1 MTLSRALSSSALV
14 RFFCSLILWFL
25 SEQVLALGCTAA
37 SYTYTDNGSSN
48 SYSLNSGESLK
59 INTGTYTGAINNFAA
74 NSSICVEAGASFIPS
89 ALNNS
94 AGLLTNYGITKLQ
107 TFAYNQATSLDNYG
121 LWYFMGG
128 LNLNGS
134 ITIRNRANATM
145 SIINNFQLSNGSTLE
160 NQGLFLAKQDLNTS
174 SGTSLSNEY
183 RLEIEGNFNPSGS
196 FSNYGRVY
204 SKKFINT
211 NAGALVNN
219 YCTLVATDGFNNNAM
234 LMSNWGTILMTD
246 ASGAPSGLWQNNLD
260 FFNGV
265 DAKIAGKDFTNNA
278 AFSGSGALIFS
289 GETRNQGS
297 FIGDATNPI
306 NFYDE
311 TSTVGLLFDNYTVT
325 PINTFRSLFAR
336 PTELDAPATC
346 TSPYKVITNL
356 KLCPANSALQNQAST
371 VINVTSNSVENPTQA
386 LSSLDTVAATASA
399 SNSAKINT
407 NGVLTL
413 DLGKV
418 IPADSPII
426 LSLAPADN
434 AARVSI
440 ELSLDGVVFNY
451 KGSFGNAGSLGTA
464 PINQLAR
471 VVINA
476 NGGGSQYIRLSYE
489 AGAMWVD
496 GAESLQTCNDSY
508 DYGDAPLS
516 YGVAAHKVAANNL
529 YLGAIIPDAES
540 ASIHSIR
547 ANGDTT
553 DEDGPPLQ
561 AVGAGIFSFS
571 VLKMTDMSYS
581 TIIRTTN
588 QTGNLAKLS
597 GWIDFD
603 KNGSF
608 DADERAVVDVPT
620 GSNNLDTPLTWSSI
634 PTDIKLGTTYIRLRL
649 TTDAT
654 AATQAA
660 GIAPNGEV
668 EDFIL
673 PVHMDIPPNSPSI
686 SIATTSAPLACQSVI
701 FQDDFND
708 LNPISTSYWG
718 ANHAGGA
725 MPIRSWTAAGGGT
738 DTYGYLLDWGLGY
751 GTSIYFGNGAV
762 RNVSPSLGSGFSF
775 DAQGKLLTPIDA
787 VALRDTIDDLDASG
801 TAHESHWGVL
811 PVSLSRSFA
820 TTVGKTYRLYFSA
833 LRETGDFLPGIMR
846 VDAPGGSI
854 HFKAPA
860 STEGILD
867 YAIDFTATS
876 TNSSIS
882 FVNYG
887 HFAPNSNGYC
897 NVMNNAWCTVGGLD
911 NNGKTANELSID
923 NVRLVEAACATGGIG
938 GYVYRDTNLNNT
950 YELGSETTIPA
961 ITVRIYDEKG
971 TPADL
976 TDDRLVAS
984 QSSFADGHYVFQQLD
999 ANASYRVEVDTSD
1012 PDLPSGLTIGT
1023 PHPSTGLV
1031 PLVNGVK
1038 TANFG
1043 FDPAA
1048 DPTTED
1054 TDGDSVAD
1062 IVDLD
1067 DDNDGILDVFECTG
1081 GPATVSGASCRTQ
1094 SGSSSGGTSSASS
1107 AFSVSCSGAP
1117 AKAGDIIRFTDVNS
1131 ASSFAE
1137 TVNIEFLERVA
1148 GVYTSAATIT
1158 YPEFKGSG
1166 NGLYHWGIRNPSVDS
1181 LRLRFIATGSGSYSI
1196 NYCLADC
1203 IVCEDTDSDGIDDSK
1218 DLDSDNDGI
1227 PDNIEAQ
1234 STTAYIAP
1242 SGVINSS
1249 GVDTNYAAGLTPV
1262 NTDGTGTADYLDLD
1276 SDDDGLF
1283 DITESGASLPDAGGD
1298 GRTDNPVGVNGLD
1311 NTREVLD
1318 NFDDVNGLYDNTQTD
1333 NFTDADNDVLTGGDV
1348 DYRDRPALDR
1358 SDAPASYGT
1367 PVHTVTGVLKL
1378 GVNAPDVDGV
1388 LSPLNGTGDDVTG
1401 TDDEDGVSTFPT
1413 LIVGATSYSIPVAN
1427 ISATGTGTLHAWI
1440 DFNKDGTFTSGE
1452 YRSVTVTNGT
1462 LSGSLSWAG
1471 IVAGS
1476 VGTTYARFRF
1486 TSSVLTDSAGTTTVD
1501 ERATMAAA
1509 NGEVE
1514 DYALTVIAT
1523 PIADLAVTK
1532 TNGVNSVNAN
1542 SSTIYTITVTNN
1554 GPSAAIATLADPIA
1568 TGLSKTA
1575 VACGTTPGVCV
1586 TPPTVASLQAGFNTP
1601 SIPSGGTYQINVTTT
1616 VSATSGSVAN
1626 AATVATPSGTTDPNN
1641 SNNSSTDTD
1650 TVTPVAPVIVQN
1662 LCDAQ
1667 LSFTTAAAANPAL
1680 GLLDYTPIA
1689 TTGLGVYENVGGLGV
1704 DLVLRALNQDGTPIV
1719 GGGFILDGSTSGLYN
1734 NFIPWRLEIEYYRT
1748 GTNQIVPAATANF
1761 TLSLEDF
1768 EELEGIRIPSAL
1780 NLSSSQLG
1788 PISVRDDTSVI
1799 YNPGVASPGPS
1810 YSADGLTI
1818 LGFFPTGAGVQTGKW
1833 TKVRLPT
1840 SEYHKLTV
1848 MIEKFGG
1855 NNSVLRLCSPY
1866 ASSADL
1872 ERSDAPA
1879 SYTEAWHDYTPS
1891 TLRLGAS
1898 VDFDDAPIMSVDAL
1912 GDGADDDGVT
1922 VPTLVV
1928 GTTSYTIPA
1937 ANISAIGSGTLH
1949 AWVDFNRDGAFS
1961 ATEYKAVT
1969 VTNGVLS
1976 GNLVWTGIT
1985 TGAAGSTF
1993 ARFRLTSTTLT
2004 DNTGTPGVDERA
2016 SGAAAN
2022 GEVEDYALTVGTG
2035 GCAINAAA
2043 LQNVACHANGTPAA
2057 PADDQIYFSLNPTGT
2072 GLGVNYSVT
2081 VSGGMTIAPA
2091 SAVNYGTHQWFVL
2104 GAGSAGSGD
2113 KTLTLTDGANASCTL
2128 AVPLADPGSCVSACP
2143 GNLLANASFELDA
2156 LNTTPPTGWSGT
2168 GVVAGNNTS
2177 EPDGSQFAYDNDG
2190 PAGTLYQDVPA
2201 VAGETFSMRFY
2212 AGAHAPGSQTVSI
2225 RYLDGAGGTL
2235 GTPATYAI
2243 AFDTDNFS
2251 PQLLGGPYSLALG
2264 AAPAGTV
2271 AVRVEA
2277 NNGGLDFAKVD
2288 ALCLEKMVSTGSISG
2303 TVYTDTNGNNAYDSG
2318 TESGIGSITVTLLNA
2333 ADNAT
2338 VATTSTATNGT
2349 YSFASVNPALTYK
2362 IQVDTAD
2369 PDLAGKTIGTTNPLT
2384 GISVTAGGITANQN
2398 FGFDTLDYGD
2408 APATYGSPIHRIAGT
2423 LKLGANAPDS
2433 ETTLTPLNG
2442 TGDDVNGIDD
2452 EDGVASFPALL
2463 AGATSYSIPVANI
2476 SATGTGTLH
2485 AWIDFNKD
2493 GRFTSG
2499 EYRSVTVTNGT
2510 LSGPLSW
2517 TGIVAGSVGTTY
2529 ARFRFTSGTLT
2540 DNAGTTTVDERATAV
2555 NAPDGEVED
2564 YALALSGGNS
2574 GSITGKIFEDVNY
2587 GGGAGRAS
2595 SAAGAVGVTG
2605 TRVELYANNGSLLS
2619 STLTDTNGQYS
2630 FNNLSA
2636 NNYFVRVVNSSV
2648 KSTRVGSD
2656 GTERGIQ
2663 TFRTDGTTATLNEV
2677 GGRQVTATDANANI
2691 TNQTLNT
2698 TSFLLSGGG
2707 QAQSVQA
2714 VTVATSQSSGV
2725 DFGFNFDTVVNTNDS
2740 GQGSLR
2746 QFILNTTVLG
2756 GESSLAQAGR
2766 TAGKEHAILELTTT
2780 DPNYQAA
2787 QQYWRIS
2794 VQSELP
2800 LIGDD
2805 IVIDGS
2811 TQAARVGFSFANRPT
2826 IELSGSN
2833 LPAGVLG
2840 NGLRLNGVNGGSTIR
2855 YLAINRFTT
2864 AGIKIYHSKNNLI
2877 EANYIGTD
2885 PTGTATNLGNTGPG
2899 VDVMSPS
2906 GLNFIQNN
2914 RIAYNQGDGVV
2925 VWNFNGVGTN
2935 EAARISSNSIYA
2947 NLGLGIDLAD
2957 DQITLNDLNDADNGS
2972 NGLLNFPVLQQLVIS
2987 NGNALVRGCAPAGA
3001 VVEFFE
3007 ADVSVGGAATAG
3019 SNRFG
3024 LSQDYGEGQVYLGS
3038 MVEGSV
3044 ADTDNGNCNV
3054 PAQDGN
3060 NHTGMKAFQF
3070 SVPTPA
3076 SLMTGDVLTATA
3088 TLSVGT
3094 SEFGPTVTAIAGPP
3108 PIGAGSC
3115 AATGGSDIL
3124 FIVDNS
3130 GSITELEYA
3139 DFAQT
3144 IQTVGS
3150 QLLVN
3155 NPNNRI
3161 AVAHFGGPSDSLV
3174 SGGQYVY
3181 IERDFSSTAMSAP
3194 VRQFAWGG
3202 AFNASW
3208 TADHLAG
3215 AIQQMRY
3222 ALDGQ
3227 VSTLSSYILSP
3238 IKETARNT
3246 AAPLQIVLMTDAA
3259 RYIDAVPVDISMLI
3273 DPPGSGAEPDD
3284 GSAFTVYNQ
3293 MKVEGVSFSV
3303 VSFNPEPVDIAA
3315 SAAIASVGGGYTAA
3329 IEANPQ
3335 DPEGSQTTPR
3345 RYVAVTSGFQLT
3357 TEQVD
3362 ELVEGTAICSSGISG
3377 TIFEDTNYG
3386 GGSGRPFGTAGTVG
3400 IAGAV
3405 IEVYDQTGNYVASIV
3420 SAANGK
3426 YMLPNLPDADYWVRV
3441 VDETVSSSRLGSNG
3455 SELAV
3460 LTYRSDGVAAT
3471 TNQIGG
3477 NRPNLVDAGVNP
3489 GTAILNTT
3497 TFLFSGGSLTA
3508 KPAQSVQRVTLA
3520 GNSVKQVDFGFNF
3533 STVVNT
3539 NDSGQ
3544 GSLRQ
3549 FLLNNKQLAINSLAQ
3564 ALPTAL
3570 AAEYPAGTETS
3581 IFMIPA
3587 SQLTAGEALINLTSG
3602 ALSLERANTALDGR
3616 TQLANIGSGRI
3627 VLDNSTSNGLNLL
3640 PSATGSAVRDLT
3652 VSHAAGSGVVL
3663 DDTDNAVIERV
3674 AVLNNSQYGI
3684 SLINEVLNNRVITN
3698 TIAQNTW
3705 AGIAHIGNG
3714 LGNTYSQNSI
3724 HDNGGLG
3731 IDLGVDGVT
3740 ANDNLDSDTGPNK
3753 LLNYPMVEAGSS
3765 ISSNGT
3771 KVVAYD
3777 FDLDLPTN
3785 THGYRLEFFRNT
3797 SVDSSKH
3804 GEGEIYLGYVDIN
3817 HAGGGLLNFKGSL
3830 NANQTVPANA
3840 NIAVTVTEKTS
3851 ATSLGSTSEFSGV
3864 QNGSVSVC
3872 TDLISGTG
3880 ADMTVNENSPV
3891 ITYLEATDDNG
3902 NPITYVISGGADG
3915 QQFIVQDP
3923 SPGASLDCKLIV
3935 FRNPNIV
3942 SARSASITK
3951 ASPLLIP
3958 GNYEAPSDSGGD
3970 NRYEL
3975 TITAT
3980 VKGQAYV
3987 RPMTVG
3993 VRDINELPVIINENQ
4008 TEVLEG
4014 KTGVALN
4021 VESFD
4026 PDAGDQEGAGIS
4038 YAISGGADRSRF
4050 KLNPQTGELSFIA
4063 APDFEQPLDADKNNI
4078 YVLDVRVMD
4087 DQGLSSVRS
4096 LKLAVIDDQLNE
4108 GVYLQTKV
4116 LLQGPYL
4123 TSTGLMQDSLRATGL
4138 LPMVQPYTASP
4149 FNYLGTEQ
4157 LNVDLATVTGKDA
4170 VVDWILIELREAANP
4185 KVVVASKAGLL
4196 QRDGD
4201 VVDALTGAAA
4211 LNFQIAAGNYIVSVR
4226 HRNHL
4231 GVRTATAIALAGQ
4244 ATVVDFSQ
4252 TATQVA
4258 GLHARLESAGLALLW
4273 AGDANQDARLI
4284 AIGIGSDAGVM
4295 LNAVF
4300 KAPKNT
4306 NLNSSYRLSG
4316 YLATDLNMDGVTLFM
4331 GPNNDANILLGNL
4344 FLFPSNKD
4352 KNSNYIAV
4360 GGLAK

>member
-1 MTLSRALSSSALV
+1 MTLSRALPSSALV
-14 RFFCSLILWFL
+14 RFFCSLILWVL
-25 SEQVLALGCTAA
+25 SEQVLALGCTAT
-37 SYTYTDNGSSN
+37 SYTYTDHGTSN
-48 SYSLNSGESLK
+48 SYSLNPGESLK
-59 INTGTYTGAINNFAA
+59 ISTGSYTGAISNFAA
-74 NSSICVEAGASFIPS
+74 NSSICVEAGASFTPS

-107 TFAYNQATSLDNYG
+107 TFAYNQATSLDNHG
-121 LWYFMGG
+121 LWYFTGG
-128 LNLNGS
+128 LNFNGS
-134 ITIRNRANATM
+134 VTIRNRANATM
-145 SIINNFQLSNGSTLE
+145 TMMNNFQLSNNSTLE
-160 NQGLFLAKQDLNTS
+160 NQGLMLARQDFNTS
-174 SGTSLSNEY
+174 AGTNLSNEY
-183 RLEIEGNFNPSGS
+183 RLEIDGSFNPSGS
-196 FSNYGRVY
+196 VNNYGRIY

-219 YCTLVATDGFNNNAM
+219 YCTLVATDGFTNNAM
-234 LMSNWGTILMTD
+234 WMSNWGTILMTD
-246 ASGAPSGLWQNNLD
+246 TSGAPSGLWQNNLD
-260 FFNGV
+260 FFNGI

-278 AFSGSGALIFS
+278 TFNGSGALIFS
-289 GETRNQGS
+289 GDTRNQGS
-297 FIGDATNPI
+297 FTGDPINRI

-311 TSTVGLLFDNYTVT
+311 TPTAGLLFDNYTVT
-325 PINTFRSLFAR
+325 PINTFRSFFAR
-336 PTELDAPATC
+336 PTELDAPVAC

-356 KLCPANSALQNQAST
+356 KFCPANSALQNQAST
-371 VINVTSNSVENPTQA
+371 VINVSSSSVDNPTQA
-386 LSSLDTVAATASA
+386 LSSLDNVAATASA

-426 LSLAPADN
+426 LSLALADN
-434 AARVSI
+434 AARVGI
-440 ELSLDGVVFNY
+440 ALSLDGVVFNY
-451 KGSFGNAGSLGTA
+451 QGSFGNTGSLGTA
-464 PINQLAR
+464 SVNQLAR
-471 VVINA
+471 AVINA
-476 NGGGSQYIRLSYE
+476 NGGGSQYIRLTHE
-489 AGAMWVD
+489 AGSMWVD

-508 DYGDAPLS
+508 DYGDAPSS
-516 YGVAAHKVAANNL
+516 YGVAAHKVAATNL
-529 YLGAIIPDAES
+529 YLGTINPDVES

-561 AVGAGIFSFS
+561 AVGSGIASFS

-581 TIIRTTN
+581 TIIRATN

-620 GSNNLDTPLTWSSI
+620 GSNNLNTTLTWPSI
-634 PTDIKLGTTYIRLRL
+634 PTDIKLGTTYVRLRL

-686 SIATTSAPLACQSVI
+686 SIATTSTPLACQSVV

-708 LNPISTSYWG
+708 LDPIGSSHWG
-718 ANHAGGA
+718 ANHAGA
-725 MPIRSWTAAGGGT
+725 VPIRSWTAAGGGP
-738 DTYGYLLDWGLGY
+738 DTYGYFLDWGLGY

-775 DAQGKLLTPIDA
+775 DAQGKLLTPLDA
-787 VALRDTIDDLDASG
+787 VALRDAIDDLDASG
-801 TAHESHWGVL
+801 SVHESHWGVL

-820 TTVGKTYRLYFSA
+820 TTIGKTYRLYFSA
-833 LRETGDFLPGIMR
+833 LRETGNFLPGIMR

-876 TNSSIS
+876 SNSSIS

-897 NVMNNAWCTVGGLD
+897 NTMNNAWCTVGGLD
-911 NNGKTANELSID
+911 NDGKTANELSID
-923 NVRLVEAACATGGIG
+923 NVKLVEAACATGGIG

-950 YELGSETTIPA
+950 YDSGTETTIPA
-961 ITVRIYDEKG
+961 ITVSLYDEKG

-999 ANASYRVEVDTSD
+999 ANASYRVAVDTSD
-1012 PDLPSGLTIGT
+1012 PDLPSGVTIGT
-1023 PHPSTGLV
+1023 PHPLTGLV
-1031 PLVNGVK
+1031 PLVNNVK

-1048 DPTTED
+1048 NPTTED

-1081 GPATVSGASCRTQ
+1081 GAATVSGSSCRTQ

-1107 AFSVSCSGAP
+1107 SFSVSCSGAP
-1117 AKAGDIIRFTDVNS
+1117 AKAGDIIRFTNVNS

-1166 NGLYHWGIRNPSVDS
+1166 NGLYHWGIHNPSVDS
-1181 LRLRFIATGSGSYSI
+1181 LRLRFIATGTGSYSI
-1196 NYCLADC
+1196 NYCLAGC
-1203 IVCEDTDSDGIDDSK
+1203 IVCEDTDGDGLDDSK

-1242 SGVINSS
+1242 SGTINSS

-1262 NTDGTGTADYLDLD
+1262 NTDGTGPADYLDLD

-1311 NTREVLD
+1311 NTREALD

-1333 NFTDADNDVLTGGDV
+1333 NFTDADNDVLTSGDV
-1348 DYRDRPALDR
+1348 DYRDRPSIDR
-1358 SDAPASYGT
+1358 SDAPASYGA

-1378 GVNAPDVDGV
+1378 GANAPDVDGV
-1388 LSPLNGTGDDVTG
+1388 LTPLNGTGDDVTG
-1401 TDDEDGVSTFPT
+1401 VDDEDG
-1413 LIVGATSYSIPVAN
+1413 
-1427 ISATGTGTLHAWI
+1427 ISA
-1440 DFNKDGTFTSGE
+1440 FP
-1452 YRSVTVTNGT
+1452 
-1462 LSGSLSWAG
+1462 
-1471 IVAGS
+1471 
-1476 VGTTYARFRF
+1476 
-1486 TSSVLTDSAGTTTVD
+1486 VLT
-1501 ERATMAAA
+1501 
-1509 NGEVE
+1509 
-1514 DYALTVIAT
+1514 
-1523 PIADLAVTK
+1523 
-1532 TNGVNSVNAN
+1532 
-1542 SSTIYTITVTNN
+1542 
-1554 GPSAAIATLADPIA
+1554 
-1568 TGLSKTA
+1568 
-1575 VACGTTPGVCV
+1575 
-1586 TPPTVASLQAGFNTP
+1586 
-1601 SIPSGGTYQINVTTT
+1601 
-1616 VSATSGSVAN
+1616 
-1626 AATVATPSGTTDPNN
+1626 
-1641 SNNSSTDTD
+1641 
-1650 TVTPVAPVIVQN
+1650 
-1662 LCDAQ
+1662 
-1667 LSFTTAAAANPAL
+1667 
-1680 GLLDYTPIA
+1680 
-1689 TTGLGVYENVGGLGV
+1689 
-1704 DLVLRALNQDGTPIV
+1704 
-1719 GGGFILDGSTSGLYN
+1719 
-1734 NFIPWRLEIEYYRT
+1734 
-1748 GTNQIVPAATANF
+1748 
-1761 TLSLEDF
+1761 
-1768 EELEGIRIPSAL
+1768 
-1780 NLSSSQLG
+1780 
-1788 PISVRDDTSVI
+1788 
-1799 YNPGVASPGPS
+1799 
-1810 YSADGLTI
+1810 
-1818 LGFFPTGAGVQTGKW
+1818 
-1833 TKVRLPT
+1833 
-1840 SEYHKLTV
+1840 
-1848 MIEKFGG
+1848 
-1855 NNSVLRLCSPY
+1855 
-1866 ASSADL
+1866 
-1872 ERSDAPA
+1872 
-1879 SYTEAWHDYTPS
+1879 
-1891 TLRLGAS
+1891 
-1898 VDFDDAPIMSVDAL
+1898 
-1912 GDGADDDGVT
+1912 
-1922 VPTLVV
+1922 
-1928 GTTSYTIPA
+1928 
-1937 ANISAIGSGTLH
+1937 
-1949 AWVDFNRDGAFS
+1949 
-1961 ATEYKAVT
+1961 
-1969 VTNGVLS
+1969 
-1976 GNLVWTGIT
+1976 
-1985 TGAAGSTF
+1985 
-1993 ARFRLTSTTLT
+1993 
-2004 DNTGTPGVDERA
+2004 
-2016 SGAAAN
+2016 
-2022 GEVEDYALTVGTG
+2022 
-2035 GCAINAAA
+2035 
-2043 LQNVACHANGTPAA
+2043 
-2057 PADDQIYFSLNPTGT
+2057 
-2072 GLGVNYSVT
+2072 
-2081 VSGGMTIAPA
+2081 
-2091 SAVNYGTHQWFVL
+2091 
-2104 GAGSAGSGD
+2104 
-2113 KTLTLTDGANASCTL
+2113 
-2128 AVPLADPGSCVSACP
+2128 
-2143 GNLLANASFELDA
+2143 
-2156 LNTTPPTGWSGT
+2156 
-2168 GVVAGNNTS
+2168 
-2177 EPDGSQFAYDNDG
+2177 
-2190 PAGTLYQDVPA
+2190 
-2201 VAGETFSMRFY
+2201 
-2212 AGAHAPGSQTVSI
+2212 
-2225 RYLDGAGGTL
+2225 
-2235 GTPATYAI
+2235 
-2243 AFDTDNFS
+2243 
-2251 PQLLGGPYSLALG
+2251 
-2264 AAPAGTV
+2264 
-2271 AVRVEA
+2271 
-2277 NNGGLDFAKVD
+2277 
-2288 ALCLEKMVSTGSISG
+2288 
-2303 TVYTDTNGNNAYDSG
+2303 
-2318 TESGIGSITVTLLNA
+2318 
-2333 ADNAT
+2333 
-2338 VATTSTATNGT
+2338 
-2349 YSFASVNPALTYK
+2349 
-2362 IQVDTAD
+2362 
-2369 PDLAGKTIGTTNPLT
+2369 
-2384 GISVTAGGITANQN
+2384 
-2398 FGFDTLDYGD
+2398 
-2408 APATYGSPIHRIAGT
+2408 
-2423 LKLGANAPDS
+2423 
-2433 ETTLTPLNG
+2433 
-2442 TGDDVNGIDD
+2442 
-2452 EDGVASFPALL
+2452 
-2463 AGATSYSIPVANI
+2463 AGATSYSIPAANI
-2476 SATGTGTLH
+2476 SGTGSGQLY
-2485 AWIDFNKD
+2485 AWIDFD
-2493 GRFTSG
+2493 GNGSFDTDEYASVAFNNGASG
-2499 EYRSVTVTNGT
+2499 ALNFAGFGSVT
-2510 LSGPLSW
+2510 
-2517 TGIVAGSVGTTY
+2517 AVGNTY
-2529 ARFRFTSGTLT
+2529 ARFRLTSDTLT
-2540 DNAGTTTVDERATAV
+2540 NANPATAAT
-2555 NAPDGEVED
+2555 NGEVED
-2564 YALALSGGNS
+2564 YALALSNGIS

-2595 SAAGAVGVTG
+2595 STAGAVGVTG
-2605 TRVELYANNGSLLS
+2605 ARVEFYANNGSFLGS
-2619 STLTDTNGQYS
+2619 ALTDSSGQYS

-2677 GGRQVTATDANANI
+2677 GGRQVTATDANANT

-2714 VTVATSQSSGV
+2714 VTVSTSQSSGV
-2725 DFGFNFDTVVNTNDS
+2725 DFGFNFDTVVNANDS

-2805 IVIDGS
+2805 VVIDGS

-2826 IELSGSN
+2826 IELSGNN

-2855 YLAINRFTT
+2855 YLAINRFTI

-2885 PTGTATNLGNTGPG
+2885 PTGTASNLGNTGPG
-2899 VDVMSPS
+2899 IDVMSSS

-2925 VWNFNGVGTN
+2925 VWNFNGVGVS
-2935 EAARISSNSIYA
+2935 EAARISINSIYA
-2947 NLGLGIDLAD
+2947 NLGLGIDLTD
-2957 DQITLNDLNDADNGS
+2957 DQVTLNDLNDADNGS

-3007 ADVSVGGAATAG
+3007 ADVSVGGAATLG

-3024 LSQDYGEGQVYLGS
+3024 LSQDYGEGQSYLGS

-3044 ADTDNGNCNV
+3044 ADMDNGNCNV

-3076 SLMTGDVLTATA
+3076 SLVAGDALTATA

-3094 SEFGPTVTAIAGPP
+3094 SEFGPAVTAIDGPP

-3130 GSITELEYA
+3130 GSISEQEYA

-3155 NPNNRI
+3155 NPSNRI

-3181 IERDFSSTAMSAP
+3181 IERDFSNTAMSAP

-3202 AFNASW
+3202 VFNASW
-3208 TADHLAG
+3208 IADHLAG

-3227 VSTLSSYILSP
+3227 ASTQSSYILSP

-3259 RYIDAVPVDISMLI
+3259 RYLDAVPADISMLI

-3293 MKVEGVSFSV
+3293 MKAEGVSFSV
-3303 VSFNPEPVDIAA
+3303 VSFNPNPEDIAT
-3315 SAAIASVGGGYTAA
+3315 SAAIASVGGGYTAT

-3386 GGSGRPFGTAGTVG
+3386 GGNGRPFGTAGTIGV
-3400 IAGAV
+3400 AGAV

-3441 VDETVSSSRLGSNG
+3441 VDETVNSSRLGWNG

-3460 LTYRSDGVAAT
+3460 LTYRSDGVVAT

-3477 NRPNLVDAGVNP
+3477 NRPNLADAGVNP
-3489 GTAILNTT
+3489 GTATLNTT

-3549 FLLNNKQLAINSLAQ
+3549 FLLNNKQLAISGLAQ
-3564 ALPTAL
+3564 ALPAAL

-3587 SQLTAGEALINLTSG
+3587 TQLTSGEALINLTSG
-3602 ALSLERANTALDGR
+3602 ALNLERANTAIDGR
-3616 TQLANIGSGRI
+3616 TQLVNIGSGRI
-3627 VLDNSTSNGLNLL
+3627 VLDNSVNNGLNLL

-3684 SLINEVLNNRVITN
+3684 SLINEVLNNRVVAN
-3698 TIAQNTW
+3698 TIAHNTW

-3724 HDNGGLG
+3724 HNNGGLG

-3753 LLNYPMVEAGSS
+3753 LLNYPVVEAGSS

-3777 FDLDLPTN
+3777 FDLDLPAN
-3785 THGYRLEFFRNT
+3785 TQGYRLEFFRNT

-3817 HAGGGLLNFKGSL
+3817 HAGGGVLNFKGSL

-3851 ATSLGSTSEFSGV
+3851 VTSLGSTSEFSGV
-3864 QNGSVSVC
+3864 NNGSVSVC
-3872 TDLISGTG
+3872 TDLINGSG

-3942 SARSASITK
+3942 SARSAAINK

-3970 NRYEL
+3970 NNYEL

-3987 RPMTVG
+3987 RPITVG
-3993 VRDINELPVIINENQ
+3993 VRDINELPVIINQTQ
-4008 TEVLEG
+4008 TEFLEG
-4014 KTGVALN
+4014 KTGIALN

-4038 YAISGGADRSRF
+4038 YAISGGSDRSRF
-4050 KLNPQTGELSFIA
+4050 KLNPKTGELSFIA

-4078 YVLDVRVMD
+4078 YALDVRVMD

-4096 LKLAVIDDQLNE
+4096 LKLAVIDDKLNE
-4108 GVYLQTKV
+4108 GVYLQTKL

-4123 TSTGLMQDSLRATGL
+4123 SSTGLMQDSLRTTGL

-4170 VVDWILIELREAANP
+4170 LVDWVLIELRESANP

-4201 VVDALTGAAA
+4201 VVDALTGATA
-4211 LNFQIAAGNYIVSVR
+4211 LNFPVAAGNYFVSVR

-4231 GVRTATAIALAGQ
+4231 GVRTSTAIALTAQ
-4244 ATVVDFSQ
+4244 ATSVDFSQ

-4258 GLHARLESAGLALLW
+4258 GLHARLETAGLALLW

-4284 AIGIGSDAGVM
+4284 AMGVGSDAGVL

-4306 NLNSSYRLSG
+4306 NFNSSYRLSG

-4331 GPNNDANILLGNL
+4331 GPSNDANILLGNL

>member
-1 MTLSRALSSSALV
+1 MTLSRALPSSALV
-14 RFFCSLILWFL
+14 RFFCSLILWVL
-25 SEQVLALGCTAA
+25 SEQVLALGCTAT
-37 SYTYTDNGSSN
+37 SYTYTDNGTSN
-48 SYSLNSGESLK
+48 SYSLNPGESLK
-59 INTGTYTGAINNFAA
+59 ISTGSYTGAISNFAA
-74 NSSICVEAGASFIPS
+74 NSSICVEAGASFTPS

-121 LWYFMGG
+121 LWYFTGG
-128 LNLNGS
+128 LNFNGS
-134 ITIRNRANATM
+134 VTIRNRANATM
-145 SIINNFQLSNGSTLE
+145 TMMNNFQLSNSSTLE
-160 NQGLFLAKQDLNTS
+160 NQGLMLARQDLNTS
-174 SGTSLSNEY
+174 AGTNLSNEY
-183 RLEIEGNFNPSGS
+183 RLEIEGSFNPSGS
-196 FSNYGRVY
+196 VNNYGRIY

-234 LMSNWGTILMTD
+234 WMSNWGTILMTD
-246 ASGAPSGLWQNNLD
+246 TSGAPSGLWQNNLD
-260 FFNGV
+260 FFNGI

-278 AFSGSGALIFS
+278 AFNGSGALIFS
-289 GETRNQGS
+289 GDTRNQGS
-297 FIGDATNPI
+297 FTGDPINRI

-311 TSTVGLLFDNYTVT
+311 TPTAGLLFDNYTVT
-325 PINTFRSLFAR
+325 PINTFRSFFAR
-336 PTELDAPATC
+336 PTELDAPVAC

-356 KLCPANSALQNQAST
+356 KFCPANSALQNQAST
-371 VINVTSNSVENPTQA
+371 VINVSSSSVDNPTQA
-386 LSSLDTVAATASA
+386 LSSLDNVAATASA

-426 LSLAPADN
+426 LSLALADN
-434 AARVSI
+434 AARVGI
-440 ELSLDGVVFNY
+440 ALSLDGVVFNY
-451 KGSFGNAGSLGTA
+451 QGSFGNTGSLGTA
-464 PINQLAR
+464 SVNQLAR

-476 NGGGSQYIRLSYE
+476 NGGGSQYIRLTHE
-489 AGAMWVD
+489 AGSMWVD

-508 DYGDAPLS
+508 DYGDAPSS
-516 YGVAAHKVAANNL
+516 YGVAAHKVAATNL
-529 YLGAIIPDAES
+529 YLGTINPDVES

-561 AVGAGIFSFS
+561 AVGSGIASFS

-581 TIIRTTN
+581 TIIRATN

-620 GSNNLDTPLTWSSI
+620 GSNNLNTTLTWPSI
-634 PTDIKLGTTYIRLRL
+634 PTDIKLGTTYVRLRL

-686 SIATTSAPLACQSVI
+686 SIATTSTPLACQSVV

-708 LNPISTSYWG
+708 LNPIGSSHWG
-718 ANHAGGA
+718 ANHAGA
-725 MPIRSWTAAGGGT
+725 VPIRSWTAAGGGP
-738 DTYGYLLDWGLGY
+738 DTYGYFLDWGLGY

-775 DAQGKLLTPIDA
+775 DAQGKLLTPLDA
-787 VALRDTIDDLDASG
+787 VALRDAIDDLDASG
-801 TAHESHWGVL
+801 SVHESHWGVL

-820 TTVGKTYRLYFSA
+820 TTIGKTYRLYFSA
-833 LRETGDFLPGIMR
+833 LRETGNFLPGIMR

-876 TNSSIS
+876 SNSSIS

-897 NVMNNAWCTVGGLD
+897 NTMNDAWCTVGGLD
-911 NNGKTANELSID
+911 NDGKTANELSID
-923 NVRLVEAACATGGIG
+923 NVKLVEAACATGGIG

-950 YELGSETTIPA
+950 YDSGTETTIPA
-961 ITVRIYDEKG
+961 ITVSLYDEKG

-999 ANASYRVEVDTSD
+999 ANASYRVAVDTSD
-1012 PDLPSGLTIGT
+1012 PDLPSGVTIGT
-1023 PHPSTGLV
+1023 PHPLTGLV
-1031 PLVNGVK
+1031 PLVNNVK

-1048 DPTTED
+1048 NPTTED

-1081 GPATVSGASCRTQ
+1081 GAATVSGSSCRTQ

-1107 AFSVSCSGAP
+1107 SFSVSCSGAP
-1117 AKAGDIIRFTDVNS
+1117 AKAGDIIRFTNVNS

-1166 NGLYHWGIRNPSVDS
+1166 NGLYHWGIHNPSVDS
-1181 LRLRFIATGSGSYSI
+1181 LRLRFIATGTGSYSI
-1196 NYCLADC
+1196 NYCLAGC
-1203 IVCEDTDSDGIDDSK
+1203 IVCEDTDGDGLDDSK

-1242 SGVINSS
+1242 SGTINSS

-1262 NTDGTGTADYLDLD
+1262 NTDGTGPADYLDLD

-1311 NTREVLD
+1311 NTREALD

-1333 NFTDADNDVLTGGDV
+1333 NFTDADNDVLTSGDV
-1348 DYRDRPALDR
+1348 DYRDRPSIDR
-1358 SDAPASYGT
+1358 SDAPASYGA

-1378 GVNAPDVDGV
+1378 GANAPDVDGV
-1388 LSPLNGTGDDVTG
+1388 LTPLNGTGDDVTG
-1401 TDDEDGVSTFPT
+1401 VDDEDGITVFPT
-1413 LIVGATSYSIPVAN
+1413 LMTGATSYAIPAAN
-1427 ISATGTGTLHAWI
+1427 LSATGTGSLHAWI
-1440 DFNKDGTFTSGE
+1440 DFNKDGAFTLGE

-1462 LSGSLSWAG
+1462 LSGPLSWAG
-1471 IVAGS
+1471 IVVGS
-1476 VGTTYARFRF
+1476 IGTTYARFRF
-1486 TSSVLTDSAGTTTVD
+1486 TSSVLTDSVGTTTVD

-1514 DYALTVIAT
+1514 DYALT
-1523 PIADLAVTK
+1523 
-1532 TNGVNSVNAN
+1532 
-1542 SSTIYTITVTNN
+1542 IT
-1554 GPSAAIATLADPIA
+1554 G
-1568 TGLSKTA
+1568 
-1575 VACGTTPGVCV
+1575 
-1586 TPPTVASLQAGFNTP
+1586 
-1601 SIPSGGTYQINVTTT
+1601 
-1616 VSATSGSVAN
+1616 
-1626 AATVATPSGTTDPNN
+1626 
-1641 SNNSSTDTD
+1641 
-1650 TVTPVAPVIVQN
+1650 
-1662 LCDAQ
+1662 
-1667 LSFTTAAAANPAL
+1667 
-1680 GLLDYTPIA
+1680 
-1689 TTGLGVYENVGGLGV
+1689 
-1704 DLVLRALNQDGTPIV
+1704 R
-1719 GGGFILDGSTSGLYN
+1719 
-1734 NFIPWRLEIEYYRT
+1734 
-1748 GTNQIVPAATANF
+1748 
-1761 TLSLEDF
+1761 
-1768 EELEGIRIPSAL
+1768 
-1780 NLSSSQLG
+1780 
-1788 PISVRDDTSVI
+1788 
-1799 YNPGVASPGPS
+1799 
-1810 YSADGLTI
+1810 
-1818 LGFFPTGAGVQTGKW
+1818 
-1833 TKVRLPT
+1833 
-1840 SEYHKLTV
+1840 
-1848 MIEKFGG
+1848 
-1855 NNSVLRLCSPY
+1855 
-1866 ASSADL
+1866 
-1872 ERSDAPA
+1872 
-1879 SYTEAWHDYTPS
+1879 
-1891 TLRLGAS
+1891 
-1898 VDFDDAPIMSVDAL
+1898 
-1912 GDGADDDGVT
+1912 
-1922 VPTLVV
+1922 
-1928 GTTSYTIPA
+1928 
-1937 ANISAIGSGTLH
+1937 
-1949 AWVDFNRDGAFS
+1949 
-1961 ATEYKAVT
+1961 
-1969 VTNGVLS
+1969 
-1976 GNLVWTGIT
+1976 
-1985 TGAAGSTF
+1985 
-1993 ARFRLTSTTLT
+1993 
-2004 DNTGTPGVDERA
+2004 
-2016 SGAAAN
+2016 
-2022 GEVEDYALTVGTG
+2022 DYA
-2035 GCAINAAA
+2035 
-2043 LQNVACHANGTPAA
+2043 
-2057 PADDQIYFSLNPTGT
+2057 
-2072 GLGVNYSVT
+2072 
-2081 VSGGMTIAPA
+2081 
-2091 SAVNYGTHQWFVL
+2091 
-2104 GAGSAGSGD
+2104 
-2113 KTLTLTDGANASCTL
+2113 
-2128 AVPLADPGSCVSACP
+2128 
-2143 GNLLANASFELDA
+2143 
-2156 LNTTPPTGWSGT
+2156 
-2168 GVVAGNNTS
+2168 
-2177 EPDGSQFAYDNDG
+2177 
-2190 PAGTLYQDVPA
+2190 
-2201 VAGETFSMRFY
+2201 
-2212 AGAHAPGSQTVSI
+2212 
-2225 RYLDGAGGTL
+2225 
-2235 GTPATYAI
+2235 
-2243 AFDTDNFS
+2243 
-2251 PQLLGGPYSLALG
+2251 
-2264 AAPAGTV
+2264 
-2271 AVRVEA
+2271 
-2277 NNGGLDFAKVD
+2277 
-2288 ALCLEKMVSTGSISG
+2288 
-2303 TVYTDTNGNNAYDSG
+2303 
-2318 TESGIGSITVTLLNA
+2318 
-2333 ADNAT
+2333 
-2338 VATTSTATNGT
+2338 
-2349 YSFASVNPALTYK
+2349 
-2362 IQVDTAD
+2362 
-2369 PDLAGKTIGTTNPLT
+2369 
-2384 GISVTAGGITANQN
+2384 
-2398 FGFDTLDYGD
+2398 D
-2408 APATYGSPIHRIAGT
+2408 APATYGSPSHLIVPAIKLGASAPDHESAAQPNVTATGDDAVGSDDEDGISFGTLTAGSSATITATVAGIGGKLSAWFDWNRDGDFADAGEQVATDLADNGAGDTDNTVGSLVFNIAVPTSVAATGSVQNYARFRWSTASGLTAINAAPDGEVEDYRVTVNGFISPTTCSAHGMDTIGSAYVNANNEYVITNDVLNLSGALWSKQRIDLSQSFDFQIAVYLGTKDLNGADGITFTLQNDPRAGAAQGAFGGWMGVDSYLGGPT
-2423 LKLGANAPDS
+2423 PIVPSIVVEFDTFNNGAGDLANDHTGVYLNGDAMNASVANTFLAATSIGTNGNIEDGAYHLTRYVWSPTTQTFQYYFDGVQLGSFNKDLISYFGSQYVLFGFTGSTGSYANLQKACVVGPGIPVVNAPADYSDAPASYGAPSHALVGSLKLGAIAPDGEVLAQPNAIAS
-2433 ETTLTPLNG
+2433 
-2442 TGDDVNGIDD
+2442 GDDVSGTDD
-2452 EDGVASFPALL
+2452 EDGISAFPVLT
-2463 AGATSYSIPVANI
+2463 AGATSYSIPAANI
-2476 SATGTGTLH
+2476 SGTGSGQLY
-2485 AWIDFNKD
+2485 AWIDFD
-2493 GRFTSG
+2493 GNGSFDTDEYASVAFNNGASG
-2499 EYRSVTVTNGT
+2499 TLNFAGFGSVT
-2510 LSGPLSW
+2510 
-2517 TGIVAGSVGTTY
+2517 AVGNTY
-2529 ARFRFTSGTLT
+2529 ARFRLTSDTLT
-2540 DNAGTTTVDERATAV
+2540 NANPATAAT
-2555 NAPDGEVED
+2555 NGEVED
-2564 YALALSGGNS
+2564 YALALSNGSS

-2595 SAAGAVGVTG
+2595 STAGAVGVTG
-2605 TRVELYANNGSLLS
+2605 ARVEFYANNGSFLGS
-2619 STLTDTNGQYS
+2619 ALTDSNGQYS

-2677 GGRQVTATDANANI
+2677 GGRQVTATDANANT

-2714 VTVATSQSSGV
+2714 VTVSTSQSSGV
-2725 DFGFNFDTVVNTNDS
+2725 DFGFNFDTVVNANDS

-2746 QFILNTTVLG
+2746 QFILNTTILG

-2805 IVIDGS
+2805 VVIDGS

-2855 YLAINRFTT
+2855 YLAINRFTI

-2885 PTGTATNLGNTGPG
+2885 PTGTASNLGNTGPG
-2899 VDVMSPS
+2899 IDVMSSS

-2925 VWNFNGVGTN
+2925 VWNFNGVGVS
-2935 EAARISSNSIYA
+2935 EAARISINSIYA
-2947 NLGLGIDLAD
+2947 NLGLGIDLTD
-2957 DQITLNDLNDADNGS
+2957 DQVTLNDLNDADNGS

-3007 ADVSVGGAATAG
+3007 ADVSVGGAATLG

-3024 LSQDYGEGQVYLGS
+3024 LSQDYGEGQSYLGS

-3044 ADTDNGNCNV
+3044 ADMDNGNCNV

-3076 SLMTGDVLTATA
+3076 SLVAGDALTATA

-3094 SEFGPTVTAIAGPP
+3094 SEFGPAVTAIDGPP

-3130 GSITELEYA
+3130 GSISEQEYA

-3155 NPNNRI
+3155 NPSNRI

-3181 IERDFSSTAMSAP
+3181 IERDFSNTAMSAP

-3202 AFNASW
+3202 VFNASW
-3208 TADHLAG
+3208 IADHLAG

-3227 VSTLSSYILSP
+3227 ASTQSSYILSP

-3259 RYIDAVPVDISMLI
+3259 RYLDAVPADISMLI

-3293 MKVEGVSFSV
+3293 MKAEGVSFSV
-3303 VSFNPEPVDIAA
+3303 VSFNPNPEDIAT
-3315 SAAIASVGGGYTAA
+3315 SAAIASVGGGYTAT

-3386 GGSGRPFGTAGTVG
+3386 GGNGRPFGTAGTVG
-3400 IAGAV
+3400 VAGAV

-3441 VDETVSSSRLGSNG
+3441 VDETVNSSRLGWNG

-3460 LTYRSDGVAAT
+3460 LTYRSDGVVAT

-3477 NRPNLVDAGVNP
+3477 NRPNLADAGVNP
-3489 GTAILNTT
+3489 GTATLNTT

-3549 FLLNNKQLAINSLAQ
+3549 FLLNNKQLAISGLAQ
-3564 ALPTAL
+3564 ALPAAL

-3587 SQLTAGEALINLTSG
+3587 TQLTSGEALINLTSG
-3602 ALSLERANTALDGR
+3602 ALNLERANTAIDGR
-3616 TQLANIGSGRI
+3616 TQLVNIGSGRI
-3627 VLDNSTSNGLNLL
+3627 VLDNSVNNGLNLL

-3684 SLINEVLNNRVITN
+3684 SLINEVLNNRVVAN
-3698 TIAQNTW
+3698 TIAHNTW

-3724 HDNGGLG
+3724 HNNGGLG

-3753 LLNYPMVEAGSS
+3753 LLNYPVVEAGSS

-3777 FDLDLPTN
+3777 FDLDLPAN
-3785 THGYRLEFFRNT
+3785 TQGYRLEFFRNT

-3817 HAGGGLLNFKGSL
+3817 HAGGGVLNFKGSL

-3851 ATSLGSTSEFSGV
+3851 VTSLGSTSEFSGV
-3864 QNGSVSVC
+3864 NNGSVSVC
-3872 TDLISGTG
+3872 TDLINGSG

-3942 SARSASITK
+3942 SARSAAINK

-3970 NRYEL
+3970 NNYEL

-3987 RPMTVG
+3987 RPITVG
-3993 VRDINELPVIINENQ
+3993 VRDINELPVIINQTQ
-4008 TEVLEG
+4008 TEFLEG
-4014 KTGVALN
+4014 KTGIALN

-4038 YAISGGADRSRF
+4038 YAISGGSDRSRF
-4050 KLNPQTGELSFIA
+4050 KLNPKTGELSFIA

-4078 YVLDVRVMD
+4078 YALDVRVMD

-4096 LKLAVIDDQLNE
+4096 LKLAVIDDKLNE
-4108 GVYLQTKV
+4108 GVYLQTKL

-4123 TSTGLMQDSLRATGL
+4123 SSTGLMQDSLRTTGL
-4138 LPMVQPYTASP
+4138 LPMVQPYTVSP

-4170 VVDWILIELREAANP
+4170 LVDWVLIELRESANP

-4201 VVDALTGAAA
+4201 VVEALTGATA
-4211 LNFQIAAGNYIVSVR
+4211 LNFPVAAGNYFVSVR

-4231 GVRTATAIALAGQ
+4231 GVRTAMAIALAAQ
-4244 ATVVDFSQ
+4244 ATSVDFSQ

-4258 GLHARLESAGLALLW
+4258 GLHARLETAGLALLW

-4284 AIGIGSDAGVM
+4284 AMGVGSDAGVL

-4306 NLNSSYRLSG
+4306 NFNSSYRLAG

-4331 GPNNDANILLGNL
+4331 GPSNDANILLGNL